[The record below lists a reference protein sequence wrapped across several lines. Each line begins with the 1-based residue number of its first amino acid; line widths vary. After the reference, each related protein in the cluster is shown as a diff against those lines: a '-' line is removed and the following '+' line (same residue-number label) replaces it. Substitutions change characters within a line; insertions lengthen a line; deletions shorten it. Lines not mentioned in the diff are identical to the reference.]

1 MLGPAYVKFTESI
14 PMQESETPNKANHK
28 VQNQNLS
35 TKLSMRLV
43 NIKYRNNYKMKI
55 NEIIEQELTIQ
66 N

>member
-1 MLGPAYVKFTESI
+1 M
-14 PMQESETPNKANHK
+14 
-28 VQNQNLS
+28 
-35 TKLSMRLV
+35 SMRLV